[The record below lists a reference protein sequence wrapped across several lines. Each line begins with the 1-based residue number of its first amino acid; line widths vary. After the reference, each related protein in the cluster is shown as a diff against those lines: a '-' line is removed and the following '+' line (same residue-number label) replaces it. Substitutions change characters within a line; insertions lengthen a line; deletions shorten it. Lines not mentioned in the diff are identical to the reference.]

1 MPGQFAAHY
10 SSAPDELV
18 GSCLAA
24 LVMVVEAWSAT
35 SWLLVEA
42 NTAKDVVRGDRGGE
56 RVAVGGEHRW
66 NVGFGW

>member
-1 MPGQFAAHY
+1 
-10 SSAPDELV
+10 
-18 GSCLAA
+18 
-24 LVMVVEAWSAT
+24 
-35 SWLLVEA
+35 LLVEA